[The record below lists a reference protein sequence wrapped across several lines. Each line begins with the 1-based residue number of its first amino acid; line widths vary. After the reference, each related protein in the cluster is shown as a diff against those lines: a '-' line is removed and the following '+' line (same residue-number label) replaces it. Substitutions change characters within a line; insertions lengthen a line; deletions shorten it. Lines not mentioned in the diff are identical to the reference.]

1 MAKTPSKI
9 AAFKKSWQ
17 DRQKTKQNQHRSFRR
32 SYHEDYARDFAA
44 PGLLHHAVT
53 TFRIIFKNWRLFLP
67 LLILIVVMNILLVG
81 LMSEDTYTQLQDTI
95 DDSLEGFK
103 NGQGGQ
109 VARAGLL
116 LISTVTTGGLT
127 QGASEVQ
134 QVFAILL
141 FVVLWLTVIY
151 ILRHRLAGHNLKL
164 RDALYNALTPFIST
178 LIVALIILVELV
190 PVAVVVITY
199 SAAVSTNFLA
209 TPFYALVFFIFAALM
224 ILLSIYLVS
233 STLLALIAVSAPG
246 LYPLVAI
253 RTANDLVASRRIR
266 WIIRV
271 LFLFLVFAVVWVL
284 VMLPLI
290 LLDLWLKSIWDWT
303 EGLPFIS
310 LMLQIMTTF
319 TAIYLTAYLYLFYR
333 HMLNFD
339 DETIENPKDAEE
351 VELVAA
357 EKKAPSTK
365 PVRKS
370 KRRKNEQTRSG
381 GEN

>member
-1 MAKTPSKI
+1 MAKIPSKI
-9 AAFKKSWQ
+9 KSAKISWQ
-17 DRQKTKQNQHRSFRR
+17 KRQSTKKNKHRSFRR

-53 TFRIIFKNWRLFLP
+53 TFKVIFKNWRLFLP
-67 LLILIVVMNILLVG
+67 LLIFIVIMNILLVG

-134 QVFAILL
+134 QVFGLLL
-141 FVVLWLTVIY
+141 FIVLWLSVIY
-151 ILRHRLAGHNLKL
+151 ILRHRLAGHSLRL
-164 RDALYNALTPFIST
+164 RDALYNAMTPFIST
-178 LIVALIILVELV
+178 LIVALIILIELI
-190 PVAVVVITY
+190 PIALVVITY
-199 SAAVSTNFLA
+199 SAAVATNFLA
-209 TPFYALVFFIFAALM
+209 TPFYALVYFIFAALM
-224 ILLSIYLVS
+224 ILLSVYLVS

-271 LFLFLVFAVVWVL
+271 LFLFFIFAVVWVL
-284 VMLPLI
+284 IMLPLI

-303 EGLPFIS
+303 EGIPFIS

-319 TAIYLTAYLYLFYR
+319 TAIYATAYLYLFYR

-339 DETIENPKDAEE
+339 DETIENPKDPEDA
-351 VELVAA
+351 ELVTA
-357 EKKAPSTK
+357 EAKTPNTK

-370 KRRKNEQTRSG
+370 RRKNDKSRS
-381 GEN
+381 